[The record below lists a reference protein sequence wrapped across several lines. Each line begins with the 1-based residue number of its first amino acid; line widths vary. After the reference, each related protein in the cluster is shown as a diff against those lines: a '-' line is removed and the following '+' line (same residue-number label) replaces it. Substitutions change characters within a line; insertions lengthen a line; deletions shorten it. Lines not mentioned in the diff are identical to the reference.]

1 MERIRFKTVVISD
14 VHMGARFSKVGEAAR
29 FLNRLSCERLIMA
42 GDIIDGWQLKQI
54 DDKWT
59 VQESAFFNVI
69 MNMMDQDQTEVVY
82 VTGNHDDFLD
92 YIIPCQLFNISLVNE
107 YLIEDFG
114 KRFVVIHGHA
124 FDSLG
129 KEKYSFSKV
138 LKHSVKKAVNYI
150 SGFESDLADFARAKK
165 CDGIICGH
173 IHHPEDKML
182 KHGIRYLNCG
192 DWVESLTALAQ
203 DFDGNWKILNYKDLV
218 EE

>member
-1 MERIRFKTVVISD
+1 M
-14 VHMGARFSKVGEAAR
+14 
-29 FLNRLSCERLIMA
+29 
-42 GDIIDGWQLKQI
+42 
-54 DDKWT
+54 
-59 VQESAFFNVI
+59 
-69 MNMMDQDQTEVVY
+69 
-82 VTGNHDDFLD
+82 
-92 YIIPCQLFNISLVNE
+92 
-107 YLIEDFG
+107 
-114 KRFVVIHGHA
+114 
-124 FDSLG
+124 
-129 KEKYSFSKV
+129 
-138 LKHSVKKAVNYI
+138 KKAVNYI

>member
-1 MERIRFKTVVISD
+1 MKMMEQ
-14 VHMGARFSKVGEAAR
+14 
-29 FLNRLSCERLIMA
+29 N
-42 GDIIDGWQLKQI
+42 
-54 DDKWT
+54 
-59 VQESAFFNVI
+59 
-69 MNMMDQDQTEVVY
+69 QTEVVY

-124 FDSLG
+124 FDSITAQFRWISKLGDLAYNALLKFNNRWNKSRERLG